1 MDREWFEKD
10 FYATLG
16 VPKTASAGEIKKAYR
31 KLAQQYHP
39 DANPGNTEAEEKFK
53 EISHAYSVLSDKET
67 RQQYDQAK
75 ELYASGGGFGPG
87 PGGGFGGTYQVEDL
101 GDLLGGFGGL
111 GDLFGGRSRRGAGP
125 VQGEHLY
132 STVNLA
138 FTEAIAGTT
147 ATVAVDGPSVCRTC
161 AGSGAEPGSTM
172 ATCPRCGGSGSIAL
186 GQGMFSISQACDV
199 CHGTG
204 RTVSNPCHTCGG
216 NGTEH
221 RVRSIKVRIP
231 AGIKNGATIRVA
243 GKGAPGRNGGPAGDL
258 HVRVHVGRHPLFT
271 RRKNNLR
278 ITIPVTFTEAALGAD
293 ITVPTLDGQ
302 VTLRIPAGSD
312 SGKTFRIKG
321 KGVPS
326 SKNGQ
331 GDLLATIEVAV
342 PDELDDDTRS
352 LLEQLKARE
361 PADVRAHLG
370 VTP

>member
-10 FYATLG
+10 FYALLG

-31 KLAQQYHP
+31 KLAQKHHP
-39 DANPGNTEAEEKFK
+39 DANPGNADAEDKFK
-53 EISHAYSVLSDKET
+53 EISHAYSVLSDKKT

-87 PGGGFGGTYQVEDL
+87 PGGVSGGYRVEDL
-101 GDLLGGFGGL
+101 GDLLGGLGGL
-111 GDLFGGRSRRGAGP
+111 GDLFGGRARRGAGP
-125 VQGEHLY
+125 IQGEHLY

-138 FTEAIAGTT
+138 FTEAVSGTT

-161 AGSGAEPGSTM
+161 SGSGAEPGTAM
-172 ATCPRCGGSGSIAL
+172 TTCPRCGGSGSIAL
-186 GQGMFSISQACDV
+186 GQGMFSISQTCDL

-204 RTVSNPCHTCGG
+204 RTVTNPCHTCGG
-216 NGTEH
+216 RGTRN

-231 AGIKNGATIRVA
+231 AGIKANATIRVA
-243 GKGAPGRNGGPAGDL
+243 GKGAPGRNGGPPGDL

-271 RRKNNLR
+271 RRKNDLR
-278 ITIPVTFTEAALGAD
+278 ITVPVTFTEAALGAD
-293 ITVPTLDGQ
+293 IAVPTLDGQ

-321 KGVPS
+321 KGVPG
-326 SKNGQ
+326 SKSGQ

-342 PDELDDDTRS
+342 PDELDDDTRR
-352 LLEQLKARE
+352 LLEELKTRE
-361 PADVRAHLG
+361 PENLRSHLG
-370 VTP
+370 VTL